1 MWPIS
6 SSKTAY
12 AEELRKLPQQEFD
25 LELDTDKPYRNFQ
38 AVLISIAK
46 NSIPA
51 EKIQARCAVALCR

>member
-38 AVLISIAK
+38 AVLMSIAK
-46 NSIPA
+46 NSIT
-51 EKIQARCAVALCR
+51 C